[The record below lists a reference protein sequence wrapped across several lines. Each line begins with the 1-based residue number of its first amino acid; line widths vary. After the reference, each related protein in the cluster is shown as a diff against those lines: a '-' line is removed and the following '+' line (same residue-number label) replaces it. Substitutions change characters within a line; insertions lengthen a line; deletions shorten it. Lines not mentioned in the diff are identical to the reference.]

1 MHPSSGRGNNIE
13 CVGGMSSC
21 GPPPGN
27 RVGRPCR
34 RPLMVWSHQLRSLL
48 RRFDSGAHGP
58 RMTGTGVVVIS
69 PPSMRRHVAASD
81 IHQASGLPPPGA
93 LGVSPG
99 HRICCTHMHSFVGA
113 LGVSPG
119 HRICCMYMHSFV
131 GALGVISRSSHML
144 HAYAFFRGCSRGF
157 PGHRISYAA
166 GALPVIGAFPVIAW
180 CSRGLSRSSQIS
192 AEYRPVC
199 RPGLHPYPRVSALR
213 VHDPST
219 ASWSFTRFEVRSVL
233 SDGSAVRAYA
243 SVSSRAHAAVSLVMR
258 AGISAR
264 TVVSST
270 AQLIVMSAMAHERA
284 LASHGARFWVLGP
297 QPWHRETTR
306 SLGWLPAA
314 SAGRTRH
321 FDLRCI

>member
-1 MHPSSGRGNNIE
+1 MHSF
-13 CVGGMSSC
+13 V
-21 GPPPGN
+21 
-27 RVGRPCR
+27 
-34 RPLMVWSHQLRSLL
+34 
-48 RRFDSGAHGP
+48 
-58 RMTGTGVVVIS
+58 
-69 PPSMRRHVAASD
+69 
-81 IHQASGLPPPGA
+81 GA

-99 HRICCTHMHSFVGA
+99 LRICCTHMHSFVGA
-113 LGVSPG
+113 LGVFP
-119 HRICCMYMHSFV
+119 
-131 GALGVISRSSHML
+131 VI
-144 HAYAFFRGCSRGF
+144 A
-157 PGHRISYAA
+157 YAA

-213 VHDPST
+213 VRDPST

-264 TVVSST
+264 MVVSST

-306 SLGWLPAA
+306 SLGWFPPHQREGLVI
-314 SAGRTRH
+314 STSGERTTALVRVR
-321 FDLRCI
+321 L

>member
-81 IHQASGLPPPGA
+81 IHQASGLPPPGGSRG
-93 LGVSPG
+93 LS
-99 HRICCTHMHSFVGA
+99 RSSHMLHAYAFFRRCSRG
-113 LGVSPG
+113 LS
-119 HRICCMYMHSFV
+119 RSSYMLHVYAFFRRCSW
-131 GALGVISRSSHML
+131 GLSRSSHML

-199 RPGLHPYPRVSALR
+199 RPGLHPYPRVSAF
-213 VHDPST
+213 V
-219 ASWSFTRFEVRSVL
+219 A
-233 SDGSAVRAYA
+233 GS
-243 SVSSRAHAAVSLVMR
+243 
-258 AGISAR
+258 
-264 TVVSST
+264 
-270 AQLIVMSAMAHERA
+270 
-284 LASHGARFWVLGP
+284 
-297 QPWHRETTR
+297 
-306 SLGWLPAA
+306 
-314 SAGRTRH
+314 
-321 FDLRCI
+321 